1 MSSKRFLAAVA
12 ALLAFCAVTKAQV
25 NLEEEFFSLPDSVTN
40 EYLDSLKL
48 QVQKPN
54 DYLMAGVYG
63 GLSLE
68 YGFFNPIRQ
77 AAFFPQYPLV
87 GFSIIRQF
95 TMFGV
100 FPNMG
105 FEVGAQLNHEGYEF
119 KVNKETGYRSVESGT
134 GAYKVQYKVP
144 EAFLLSHFHYDV
156 GEYFKLM
163 AKVGIFM
170 GYRTGVHRTLD
181 DYYIGTDYE
190 KYIDQFMDYDIRLS
204 YGLHGSVGFGVVV
217 SPFEFHVNAQ
227 VKWGWSSFWQPD
239 YTSPYYYRFGYPL
252 DGAVTFGVYYQFT
265 PRYGHTRSQLRKLAR
280 KMIEEEM
287 QHE

>member
-119 KVNKETGYRSVESGT
+119 KVNKEMSAS
-134 GAYKVQYKVP
+134 
-144 EAFLLSHFHYDV
+144 
-156 GEYFKLM
+156 
-163 AKVGIFM
+163 I
-170 GYRTGVHRTLD
+170 
-181 DYYIGTDYE
+181 
-190 KYIDQFMDYDIRLS
+190 
-204 YGLHGSVGFGVVV
+204 
-217 SPFEFHVNAQ
+217 
-227 VKWGWSSFWQPD
+227 SS
-239 YTSPYYYRFGYPL
+239 
-252 DGAVTFGVYYQFT
+252 
-265 PRYGHTRSQLRKLAR
+265 
-280 KMIEEEM
+280 
-287 QHE
+287 